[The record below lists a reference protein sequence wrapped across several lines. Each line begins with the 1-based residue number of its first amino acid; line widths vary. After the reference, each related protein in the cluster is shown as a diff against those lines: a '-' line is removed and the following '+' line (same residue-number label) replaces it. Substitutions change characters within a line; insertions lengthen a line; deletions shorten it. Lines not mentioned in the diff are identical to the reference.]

1 MDNLQ
6 VRLPQLLSPMVIE
19 RGVILRRR
27 ATATKGKGQGR
38 RLAMLPRGQVL
49 TGLAMMFKYFKGGTN
64 RRPDW
69 ASRQPLLCTLLHPQ
83 GGAPG

>member
-19 RGVILRRR
+19 RRVILRRR

-49 TGLAMMFKYFKGGTN
+49 TVWQYSTYY
-64 RRPDW
+64 P
-69 ASRQPLLCTLLHPQ
+69 
-83 GGAPG
+83 